1 MTIIQNDKWYLEAQH
16 LNNIDEELDWD
27 SMNINETTGGR
38 SFIHYPNIP
47 SGYPSIA
54 VELESFGEFR
64 LPKNYNSGD
73 ETTAK
78 RYPETYL
85 GSDNNYYVFIPMYE
99 YTTNTGVHVTKVVT
113 TLQRND
119 TQEIL
124 IPSDEKSIE
133 STSGFYRFKNDNVNI
148 YYIQKTTSWFNPE
161 HLGSFR
167 EKTAPNGNV
176 YIACCN

>member
-1 MTIIQNDKWYLEAQH
+1 
-16 LNNIDEELDWD
+16 
-27 SMNINETTGGR
+27 MNINETTGGK

-54 VELESFGEFR
+54 VELESFGKFR

-85 GSDNNYYVFIPMYE
+85 GSDNNYYIFIPMYE

-124 IPSDEKSIE
+124 IPSEEKSIE
-133 STSGFYRFKNDNVNI
+133 TTSGFYRFRVKEEDSDI
-148 YYIQKTTSWFNPE
+148 YSRIYKRLSLPLVT
-161 HLGSFR
+161 
-167 EKTAPNGNV
+167 
-176 YIACCN
+176 